1 MIIQNTNSAIQ
12 TVQSGIGISH
22 ITPSSVSSSPDP
34 IPQQPSS
41 QQLKT
46 AVDSINRGMS
56 LANSSL
62 QFSVDASTKQAVVRV
77 VDTDTGQLIVQIPS
91 KVALAIAQSID
102 QQQQGLL
109 LNHKV

>member
-12 TVQSGIGISH
+12 PIQSGIGISSATPVN
-22 ITPSSVSSSPDP
+22 IPSSPTP
-34 IPQQPSS
+34 ATQQPSS
-41 QQLKT
+41 HQLKT

-56 LANSSL
+56 LASSSL

-102 QQQQGLL
+102 QQQQGQLL
-109 LNHKV
+109 SQKA

>member
-1 MIIQNTNSAIQ
+1 MIIQNINSAIQ
-12 TVQSGIGISH
+12 PIQSGIGVSNV
-22 ITPSSVSSSPDP
+22 TPSNIPGSSAPL
-34 IPQQPSS
+34 PQQPSPH
-41 QQLKT
+41 QLKT
-46 AVDSINRGMS
+46 AVDSINRGMT

-62 QFSVDASTKQAVVRV
+62 QFSVDASTKQAIVRV

-109 LNHKV
+109 LSHKV